1 MPPPTPETALL
12 NRLFETRHN
21 PAPIPPLTSDEKDAL
36 ESFEFGLQRAL
47 EAQPSST
54 ASTPSTS
61 TLALDDDDIRN
72 IFASEKSEA
81 DALWGNDPRTP
92 RPSVNNTNGCN
103 YPMPSQ
109 LMHSRRLSVD
119 ELNPDA
125 MPFVPSFLPPAPL
138 APISMPAPSNRRQ
151 LLRPVP
157 DGTLPTRIPR
167 WLLTFRRA
175 LNTATSATT
184 DHDVLSMII
193 VNSEPWDSSEAMAEL
208 AQEFAWRGVED
219 APPEQTG
226 VASAFAQEVYKKFR
240 DMRGGEYGE
249 SFLWHIKEAV
259 LGTYISVWDA
269 VSYQVHD
276 ESRRFTKCCTTQNN
290 NPEAISYQWMPSL
303 EYVRAGIAL
312 GAFIGDLFTRDI
324 ITCANV
330 AACLNTV
337 MQNLVAFEHVEAIQ
351 ALVVH
356 AGPTYWLSSGQ
367 GSEGIHR
374 FEAMLVFLA
383 DQLQD
388 EMSVVRRTLGPVEV
402 KKAVGGIVMRCDMW
416 LEQSQ
421 LALERGQHQEQC
433 ETSSS
438 IDLGGGDPTL

>member
-12 NRLFETRHN
+12 NRLFETHHN
-21 PAPIPPLTSDEKDAL
+21 PPPITPLTSDEKDAL
-36 ESFEFGLQRAL
+36 ESFEFGLQRASWT
-47 EAQPSST
+47 QTSST

-61 TLALDDDDIRN
+61 TLALEDDDIRN
-72 IFASEKSEA
+72 IFASEKTEA
-81 DALWGNDPRTP
+81 GALCDGDPHTP
-92 RPSVNNTNGCN
+92 RPSVNDTNRSN
-103 YPMPSQ
+103 YPVP
-109 LMHSRRLSVD
+109 LRLIHTRRLSAD
-119 ELNPDA
+119 ELNPNA

-138 APISMPAPSNRRQ
+138 GSKPLPVSSSNCRR

-157 DGTLPTRIPR
+157 EGTIPTRIPR

-175 LNTATSATT
+175 LNATS
-184 DHDVLSMII
+184 DHDLLSMIV
-193 VNSEPWDSSEAMAEL
+193 VNSELWDSSEAMAGL
-208 AQEFAWRGVED
+208 AQEFAWHGAED
-219 APPEQTG
+219 TPPEQATA
-226 VASAFAQEVYKKFR
+226 VSAFAQEVYKKFR
-240 DMRGGEYGE
+240 DMRGKEYGE

-269 VSYQVHD
+269 VSYQVYD
-276 ESRRFTKCCTTQNN
+276 ESRGLTECCATQNN
-290 NPEAISYQWMPSL
+290 NPEAVSYQWIPSL
-303 EYVRAGIAL
+303 EYIRAAIAL

-330 AACLNTV
+330 TACLNIV

-356 AGPTYWLSSGQ
+356 AGPTYWFLSGE

-383 DQLQD
+383 DQLHD
-388 EMSVVRRTLGPVEV
+388 EMSMVRRTLRPGEV
-402 KKAVGGIVMRCDMW
+402 KKTIGGIVMRCDMW

-421 LALERGQHQEQC
+421 AALA
-433 ETSSS
+433 
-438 IDLGGGDPTL
+438 